1 MSASAAEGRFGET
14 PPQPGRPGVT
24 GVGARLF
31 VAVDVGDAVRA
42 EAARVIQVISEKIEA
57 VKTPPKITWVKP
69 ASLHVTL
76 RFIGEVDEAEVP
88 ALCERLAPPIPVAPF
103 DVEWRGLGA
112 FPSDRHPRAL
122 WLGVIAGG
130 GQLGELEAEVTR
142 RWLGTVDPEARP
154 LLPHLTLGRIR
165 MAGAGVDWPKVL
177 RAVEVRGARSVVD
190 RVTLYRS
197 ERSQRGPHY
206 TGLVSAPLTAS
217 SE

>member
-1 MSASAAEGRFGET
+1 M
-14 PPQPGRPGVT
+14 
-24 GVGARLF
+24 RLF

-42 EAARVIQVISEKIEA
+42 EAARVIQVISDKIEA

-69 ASLHVTL
+69 ASLHVIL

-130 GQLGELEAEVTR
+130 AQLGKLEAEVTR
-142 RWLGTVDPEARP
+142 RWVGTVDPEARP
-154 LLPHLTLGRIR
+154 LLPHLTLGRIK
-165 MAGAGVDWPKVL
+165 MAGTGVDWPKVL
-177 RAVEVRGARSVVD
+177 RAVEVRGARSHVD

-197 ERSQRGPHY
+197 QLSQPFGRLGVVPIGAEGQRGPHY
-206 TGLVSAPLTAS
+206 TGLVSAPLTLS